1 MTPTNSVENKHI
13 LITGGAS
20 GIGAATA
27 SLLAS
32 RGAKITISD
41 VNRDMGQQ
49 LCEKIISAGGKAVF
63 VYADVSDA
71 ESVAQLFTQAK
82 AHFGAVNVA
91 INNAGIDHTPQ
102 HMHLV
107 DDAVFHRNVAVNLA
121 GVWYCMKQAICQM
134 LDNGG
139 GHVINLASVAG
150 LRSAPMIAAYSA
162 TKHGVMG
169 LTKSAAV
176 EYAKANIR
184 FNAVCPSFIRTPMVE
199 NVLANVDERVRAG
212 MIKANPMKRLG
223 EVGEIAAAIAWLC
236 TDESSFMTGQ
246 SVVLDGGMLA

>member
-1 MTPTNSVENKHI
+1 MALSNSVVDKHI

-27 SLLAS
+27 KLLAS
-32 RGAKITISD
+32 RGAKVSISD
-41 VNRDMGQQ
+41 INRDLGQQ
-49 LCEKIISAGGKAVF
+49 VLEQIQSGGGQAQF
-63 VYADVSDA
+63 FDADVSDA
-71 ESVAQLFTQAK
+71 ESVAKLFTQVK
-82 AHFGAVNVA
+82 AHYGAVQVA
-91 INNAGIDHTPQ
+91 INNAGIDHPPQ
-102 HMHLV
+102 AMHLV

-121 GVWYCMKQAICQM
+121 GVWYCMKHEITQM

-139 GHVINLASVAG
+139 GHVINIASVAG

-199 NVLANVDERVRAG
+199 NVLAQVDERVKNA
-212 MIKANPMKRLG
+212 MLKANPMKRLG
-223 EVGEIAAAIAWLC
+223 EVDEIAGALAWLC
-236 TDESSFMTGQ
+236 SDESSFMTGQ

>member
-1 MTPTNSVENKHI
+1 MKSVGNLENKHI

-27 SLLAS
+27 LLVAS
-32 RGAKITISD
+32 RGAKVVVSD
-41 VNRDMGQQ
+41 QNRQQ
-49 LCEKIISAGGKAVF
+49 GEAIVEQICAKGGVATF
-63 VYADVSDA
+63 IAADVSDSD
-71 ESVAQLFTQAK
+71 SVVALFTQAK
-82 AHFGAVNVA
+82 AAYGPVNVT
-91 INNAGIDHTPQ
+91 INNAGIDHKPTP
-102 HMHLV
+102 MHLV

-121 GVWYCMKQAICQM
+121 GVWYCMKQAIIQM

-139 GHVINLASVAG
+139 GHVINIASVAG
-150 LRSAPMIAAYSA
+150 LHSAPTIAAYSA

-176 EYAKANIR
+176 EYARANIR
-184 FNAVCPSFIRTPMVE
+184 VNAVCPSFVRTPMVE
-199 NVLANVDERVRAG
+199 NVLANVDERVRNA

-223 EVGEIAAAIAWLC
+223 EVEEIAGALAWLC
-236 TDESSFMTGQ
+236 SDESSFMTGQ